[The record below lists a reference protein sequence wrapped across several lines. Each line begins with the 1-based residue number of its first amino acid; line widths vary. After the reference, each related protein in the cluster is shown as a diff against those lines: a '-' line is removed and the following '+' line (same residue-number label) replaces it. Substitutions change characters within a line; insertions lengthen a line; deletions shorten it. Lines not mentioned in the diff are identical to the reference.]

1 MRLGMIQFE
10 PRLGQ
15 IAANTERVL
24 GLLQNAPSADLWV
37 LPELASSGYAF
48 GSREAAYAAAETLD
62 NSSYLHALQEWA
74 RSSGSWVVTGFNERS
89 GDLLYNSAVLLGP
102 SGQKGL
108 YRKLHLFLDEQDFFT
123 PGNLGLPVFDTPW
136 GKLGMLVCF
145 DWMFPE
151 VWRLLA
157 LEGVQ
162 LMAHPSNL
170 VLPWCQTAMPGYAL
184 TNRIFTA
191 TCNRVGT
198 EGGLHFT
205 GQSLLVS
212 PTGEALLRGSGD
224 QEEVLVAEVDWQ
236 AASDKAI
243 TSRNNAFGDRRTAV
257 YGIEIKASGEQK

>member
-15 IAANTERVL
+15 IAANAERVL

-37 LPELASSGYAF
+37 LPELASSGYRV
-48 GSREAAYAAAETLD
+48 GPREAGYAAGGTLD
-62 NSSYLHALQEWA
+62 NNSFLLSPHDWA
-74 RSSGSWVVTGFNERS
+74 RTGGGWVVTGFNERS
-89 GDLLYNSAVLLGP
+89 GDSLYNSAVLLGT

-170 VLPWCQTAMPGYAL
+170 V
-184 TNRIFTA
+184 RSEER
-191 TCNRVGT
+191 RVG
-198 EGGLHFT
+198 
-205 GQSLLVS
+205 
-212 PTGEALLRGSGD
+212 
-224 QEEVLVAEVDWQ
+224 
-236 AASDKAI
+236 
-243 TSRNNAFGDRRTAV
+243 
-257 YGIEIKASGEQK
+257 